1 MPRAAQHSKH
11 ATMTHCNTL
20 HPTASHYAI
29 LQQLADAQSKQHTT
43 AEELAVAI
51 DEHHTEVDQ
60 HEKVLD
66 AKARETKAMRTSME
80 DEIGALEKELAAK
93 NVAADSL
100 QADLE
105 DVQRCCSVLH
115 CVAVCCSVL
124 QRSSLCCSVLQR
136 CCSVLRCV
144 AVCCRGVVAFFIVL
158 QYVAEVL

>member
-1 MPRAAQHSKH
+1 
-11 ATMTHCNTL
+11 MTHCNTL
-20 HPTASHYAI
+20 HRTASHYAI

-43 AEELAVAI
+43 AEELAVALH
-51 DEHHTEVDQ
+51 EHHTEVDQ
-60 HEKVLD
+60 HEKALD

-115 CVAVCCSVL
+115 CVAVCC
-124 QRSSLCCSVLQR
+124 
-136 CCSVLRCV
+136 
-144 AVCCRGVVAFFIVL
+144 RGVAACFIVL
-158 QYVAEVL
+158 QCVAEVL